1 MRVAL
6 LVMLAAVVASSAAH
20 AAYAQTIPHITMST
34 DSDVYESGQDIRV
47 GGLVS
52 ADNGGAVT
60 IRVMSPTGAVVA
72 VGQVIPDGRDWSWT
86 LPAEF
91 DSPGTYTIL
100 AHYSLTGDP
109 DRRAAATFVF
119 VTAEK
124 GTVAVEAAAAVDG
137 TEHSISYVGDPI
149 VSVHTDA
156 EASLIYITFEG
167 PSGGVM
173 TIPDGLYT
181 GDLVAVEGGML
192 TPLPDGTYAY
202 STDSGTLVL
211 AADTVAVPE
220 FGAAMLAAAGA
231 AAAIP
236 ALRRFR
242 AVAGP
247 RE

>member
-1 MRVAL
+1 MTPAL
-6 LVMLAAVVASSAAH
+6 ALALAALACVPLLGVA
-20 AAYAQTIPHITMST
+20 YGQTIPYITMSA
-34 DSDVYESGQDIRV
+34 DSDVYGPGDTIFV
-47 GGLVS
+47 NGLVERE
-52 ADNGGAVT
+52 NGGAITV
-60 IRVMSPTGAVVA
+60 RVLSPSGAVVA
-72 VGQVIPDGRDWSWT
+72 VGQVLPDGRDWSWA

-91 DSPGTYTIL
+91 DVPGTYTIL

-109 DRRAAATFVF
+109 ERRAAATFVF
-119 VTAEK
+119 VTAEE
-124 GTVAVEAAAAVDG
+124 GSVTVDG
-137 TEHSISYVGDPI
+137 TEHAISYVGDPV
-149 VSVHTDA
+149 VSAHTDA
-156 EASLIYITFEG
+156 TASLIYVTFEG

-173 TIPDGLYT
+173 TIPAELYT
-181 GDLVAVEGGML
+181 GELVAVEGGML
-192 TPLPDGTYAY
+192 TPLPDGSYAY
-202 STDSGTLVL
+202 STDSDTLVL

>member
-1 MRVAL
+1 MRAALVAL
-6 LVMLAAVVASSAAH
+6 LAVVAVSSAGY

-52 ADNGGAVT
+52 VDNGGAVT

-72 VGQVIPDGRDWSWT
+72 VGQVMPDGRDWSWS

-91 DSPGTYTIL
+91 DAPGTYTVL

-109 DRRAAATFVF
+109 DRRAAATFVY
-119 VTAEK
+119 TMAEK
-124 GTVAVEAAAAVDG
+124 GSVAVDGTAAVDG
-137 TEHSISYVGDPI
+137 TEYSISYVGDPI

-156 EASLIYITFEG
+156 TDSLIYITFDG

-173 TIPDGLYT
+173 TVPAELYT
-181 GDLVAVEGGML
+181 GELVAVEGGMI

-242 AVAGP
+242 AAGP
-247 RE
+247 PE